1 VNRKAITATTSA
13 PIAATA
19 IQRAAGCE
27 RVEDAEELAG
37 AAGAERGPVPPRGF
51 FLLLI
56 DGYDETRAMRYEG
69 EPKNALA
76 ANCSGMKRS
85 IASGRRSLPSLS

>member
-1 VNRKAITATTSA
+1 VNRKAIAATTSA

-27 RVEDAEELAG
+27 RVEDAEELPGVAD
-37 AAGAERGPVPPRGF
+37 AERGPLPPRGF
-51 FLLLI
+51 FLLLM

-76 ANCSGMKRS
+76 ANCSDMKRS
-85 IASGRRSLPSLS
+85 IAPGRSSLPSLS